1 MKVSVVFPS
10 VMYRDGPEA
19 VGKLIR
25 GFEQIGFDEL
35 DMFDHVVMGYPTDT
49 RTKPFY
55 SPKMPIVEAFML
67 LAFAAAH
74 TKTIGLGTSVLVLPQ
89 RHPTLVAKQVS
100 TLDTL
105 SGGRVRLGVGT
116 GWQASEYEAQGEQ
129 FTDRG
134 QRMDECI
141 DILRAYWSD
150 EHVNYHGKHYQI
162 DEMAMEPKPP
172 QGGKIPIWIGGTK
185 SPALR
190 RVARMGDGWMA
201 MNAPGDKPIEA
212 RLAELRQ
219 YAEEYGRDLASVGLQ
234 MSLSPSPLDKEKR
247 KRFFADPNL
256 LLDRTIELK
265 ELGFQ
270 QTSIDCVPIF
280 QQGHRTVD
288 ALLDYL
294 REVYEKLSPELE

>member
-1 MKVSVVFPS
+1 
-10 VMYRDGPEA
+10 MYRDGPEA

-35 DMFDHVVMGYPTDT
+35 DMFDHVVMGYPTDS
-49 RTKPFY
+49 RPKPFY
-55 SPKMPIVEAFML
+55 SAKMPIVEAFML

-116 GWQASEYEAQGEQ
+116 GWQASEYEAQGED
-129 FTDRG
+129 FNNRG

-141 DILRAYWSD
+141 DILRAYWKD
-150 EHVNYHGKHYQI
+150 EHVNYQGKHYQI

-172 QGGKIPIWIGGTK
+172 QGDKIPIWIGGTK

-190 RVARMGDGWMA
+190 RVARLGDGWMA
-201 MNAPGDKPIEA
+201 MNAPGDKPLEA
-212 RLAELRQ
+212 RLNELRH
-219 YAEEYGRDLASVGLQ
+219 YAEECGRDPASIGLQ
-234 MSLSPSPLDKEKR
+234 MSLSPGPLNAEER

-256 LLDRTIELK
+256 LLDRVVELK
-265 ELGFQ
+265 ALGFQ

-280 QQGHRTVD
+280 QQGYRTGN

-294 REVYEKLSPELE
+294 GEVYEKLKPELG